1 MWKQRNKALD
11 KIGSQA
17 EKEMLKAYSGSLK
30 EIRATLGKYYQN
42 YDMTMDEMQKFD
54 RLKNLEA
61 EVTKAYLQ
69 TSGKSEEII
78 RNQLTNQYTEGYYR
92 AAFIAEKEVGVNL
105 SYTMLNQDSIHRAL
119 TNRISG
125 LAWTERMGVNR
136 TEAVVQIR
144 QSIARGLIQ
153 GESYKDM
160 ANRIGERLE
169 VDMNKSLR
177 IARTEGHR
185 VVEESS
191 YDSLKHAEEE
201 GVIAKKMWVA
211 SIDSSTRDSHAD
223 LDGETVGI
231 DEPFSNG
238 LMYPGEASGEPEEI
252 INCRCTTVTVF
263 EGMEPSVRRIGGEMT
278 EYKTYREW
286 ESKLK

>member
-153 GESYKDM
+153 GEPYKDM

-185 VVEESS
+185 VVEESN

-223 LDGETVGI
+223 LDGEKVGI

-263 EGMEPSVRRIGGEMT
+263 EGMEPSARRIGGEMT

>member
-185 VVEESS
+185 VVEESN